1 MNAVHSSKESSAK
14 ESDSLKDTPS
24 SEDFTPIGTF
34 GGSEDFIVRIRRG
47 NAVAANTGDQGG
59 GQN

>member
-1 MNAVHSSKESSAK
+1 MNAVHSSKESSAT
-14 ESDSLKDTPS
+14 ENDSLKNTPS
-24 SEDFTPIGTF
+24 PEDFTPIGTF
-34 GGSEDFIVRIRRG
+34 GGSKDFVVRVRRG